1 MTPRERVLRALRHEE
16 PDRVPH
22 YLGFTLPARR
32 RFEEFLRTGAFPET
46 EERAN
51 DRERAGALDLDDRV
65 QNAIAVYSARRN
77 APWEEVSPGIWRDA
91 FGVVWNRTLDPDIG
105 VVEDNPLKL
114 RDLAPLD
121 VPDPRHPA
129 RFEALP
135 GFIEGNRD
143 RFRLVNHGFALFERA
158 WTLRSMPELLL
169 DMVDDPAWTDR
180 LLDRIV
186 EFNLALIGELVRR
199 DIDGIMFGDDWASQ
213 RGLIM
218 GPRLWRRFL
227 RPRLAAMFQ
236 AVKAGG
242 KAVFVHSCG
251 KVQDLFEDLIAIG
264 ADAFNPFQPEVMDPA
279 GMKRAFGD
287 RIAFFG
293 GVSIQRTL
301 PRGTPDDVR
310 EEVRRLRREVGRGG
324 GYILAPSHDMPGD
337 IPPENIAALVEAALE
352 P

>member
-1 MTPRERVLRALRHEE
+1 MTPRERVQKALRHEE

-32 RFEEFLRTGAFPET
+32 KFEEFCGTQDIED
-46 EERAN
+46 RAEN
-51 DRERAGALDLDDRV
+51 AL
-65 QNAIAVYSARRN
+65 AVYSTRRN
-77 APWEEVSPGIWRDA
+77 APWVEVSPGIARDA
-91 FGVVWNRTLDPDIG
+91 FGVLWNRSMDPDIG
-105 VVEDNPLKL
+105 VVERYPLPR
-114 RDLAPLD
+114 RDLAGYEF
-121 VPDPRHPA
+121 PDPRHPV
-129 RFEALP
+129 RFAALP
-135 GFIEGNRD
+135 EFIERNRH
-143 RFRLVNHGFALFERA
+143 RFRLVNHGFTLFERA
-158 WTLRSMPELLL
+158 WSLRSMPDVLL
-169 DMVDDPAWTDR
+169 DMVDDPAWTDL

-186 EFNLALIGELVRR
+186 EFNLGLIAELVRH

-227 RPRLAAMFQ
+227 KPRLTEMSR

-251 KVQDLFEDLIAIG
+251 KVEELFEDLIEIG
-264 ADAFNPFQPEVMDPA
+264 VDAFNPFQPEVMDPA
-279 GMKRAFGD
+279 EMKRAFGD

-301 PRGTPDDVR
+301 PRGSPEDVR
-310 EEVRRLRREVGRGG
+310 EEARRLKRTVGRGG

-337 IPPENIAALVEAALE
+337 IPAENIAALVEAALE
-352 P
+352 A